1 MSAISPFRTYNAHT
15 GGRLQYVKFG
25 TFSASAAR
33 ISAEYIDRKT
43 WRIYNLDKKTWQRGT
58 LWKKK
63 ISWRSA
69 AEKTKTETWQ
79 RQKCPRK
86 PAALPAGADTC
97 CFVSVLFV
105 WAANTMLFSPWII
118 YFSIL
123 GTHYLVR
130 FVKAKRKT
138 DLTITVLYFA
148 MFILC
153 FVFFVL
159 RLIEAKG

>member
-1 MSAISPFRTYNAHT
+1 MEKEDILAISRRENKNRDLAEAEMSA
-15 GGRLQYVKFG
+15 Q
-25 TFSASAAR
+25 
-33 ISAEYIDRKT
+33 
-43 WRIYNLDKKTWQRGT
+43 
-58 LWKKK
+58 
-63 ISWRSA
+63 
-69 AEKTKTETWQ
+69 
-79 RQKCPRK
+79 
-86 PAALPAGADTC
+86 AG
-97 CFVSVLFV
+97 
-105 WAANTMLFSPWII
+105 I

>member
-1 MSAISPFRTYNAHT
+1 MEKEDILAISRRENKNRDLAEAEMSAQAGSI
-15 GGRLQYVKFG
+15 
-25 TFSASAAR
+25 ASR
-33 ISAEYIDRKT
+33 I
-43 WRIYNLDKKTWQRGT
+43 
-58 LWKKK
+58 
-63 ISWRSA
+63 
-69 AEKTKTETWQ
+69 
-79 RQKCPRK
+79 
-86 PAALPAGADTC
+86 GADTC

-130 FVKAKRKT
+130 FV
-138 DLTITVLYFA
+138 TITVLYFA

>member
-1 MSAISPFRTYNAHT
+1 MEKEDILAISRRENKNRDLAE
-15 GGRLQYVKFG
+15 
-25 TFSASAAR
+25 AE
-33 ISAEYIDRKT
+33 ISAQAGSIAS
-43 WRIYNLDKKTWQRGT
+43 RIG
-58 LWKKK
+58 
-63 ISWRSA
+63 
-69 AEKTKTETWQ
+69 
-79 RQKCPRK
+79 
-86 PAALPAGADTC
+86 AGTC

>member
-1 MSAISPFRTYNAHT
+1 MEKEDILAISRRENKNRDLAEAEMSAQAGSI
-15 GGRLQYVKFG
+15 
-25 TFSASAAR
+25 ASR
-33 ISAEYIDRKT
+33 I
-43 WRIYNLDKKTWQRGT
+43 
-58 LWKKK
+58 
-63 ISWRSA
+63 
-69 AEKTKTETWQ
+69 
-79 RQKCPRK
+79 
-86 PAALPAGADTC
+86 GADTC

-159 RLIEAKG
+159 RIIEAKG